1 VRAGPKAA
9 VAAPAS
15 PPMSPHPAYI
25 QYVDIGVIGAHYAP
39 MPKVNVYLP
48 DELAAAVK
56 ETQIPVSAV
65 CQAALE
71 RAVRDVTAARNAD
84 DAPPSEL
91 PVTGM
96 FGRFTLRAQQVVSLA
111 QRAARDAMHNYV
123 GTEHVLIGILDEGT
137 SVAVKVLARLDIDTE
152 DLRAELR
159 ASMGPASDAVPPGHL
174 PFTPLSKRALEFTTK
189 EALMLGHNYIGCEHL
204 LLGLLATDEGLASKV
219 LRRMGVELRTT
230 RQAVVAVL
238 SSYAAQPTQRAAAAT
253 PSQATLTKILER
265 LDAIE
270 RRLPP

>member
-1 VRAGPKAA
+1 
-9 VAAPAS
+9 
-15 PPMSPHPAYI
+15 
-25 QYVDIGVIGAHYAP
+25 

-91 PVTGM
+91 PATGL
-96 FGRFTLRAQQVVSLA
+96 FGRFTPRAQRVVSLA
-111 QRAARDAMHNYV
+111 QQAARDAMHNYV

-137 SVAVKVLARLDIDTE
+137 SVAVKVLAKLEIETE
-152 DLRAELR
+152 DLRAELL
-159 ASMGPASDAVPPGHL
+159 ASMGPASDAIPEGHV
-174 PFTPLSKRALEFTTK
+174 PFTPLSKRALELTTK
-189 EALMLGHNYIGCEHL
+189 EALVLGHNYIGCEHL

-230 RQAVVAVL
+230 RQTVVAVL
-238 SSYAAQPTQRAAAAT
+238 SNFAAQQAEPATTAT
-253 PSQATLTKILER
+253 PSQATMTKILER

-270 RRLPP
+270 RRLPS

>member
-1 VRAGPKAA
+1 
-9 VAAPAS
+9 
-15 PPMSPHPAYI
+15 
-25 QYVDIGVIGAHYAP
+25 

-65 CQAALE
+65 CQTALE
-71 RAVRDVTAARNAD
+71 RAVRDITAARNAD

-91 PVTGM
+91 PVTGL
-96 FGRFTLRAQQVVSLA
+96 FGRFTPRAQRVVSLA
-111 QRAARDAMHNYV
+111 QQAARDAMHNYV

-137 SVAVKVLARLDIDTE
+137 SVAVKVLAKLDIETE

-159 ASMGPASDAVPPGHL
+159 ASMGPASDAVPAGHV
-174 PFTPLSKRALEFTTK
+174 PFTPLSKRALELTTK
-189 EALMLGHNYIGCEHL
+189 EALVLGHNYIGCEHL

-238 SSYAAQPTQRAAAAT
+238 SNFAAQQAEPAAAA

-270 RRLPP
+270 RRLPS

>member
-1 VRAGPKAA
+1 MRAGPKAA

-25 QYVDIGVIGAHYAP
+25 QCV
-39 MPKVNVYLP
+39 
-48 DELAAAVK
+48 
-56 ETQIPVSAV
+56 
-65 CQAALE
+65 
-71 RAVRDVTAARNAD
+71 
-84 DAPPSEL
+84 

-152 DLRAELR
+152 HLRAELR
-159 ASMGPASDAVPPGHL
+159 ASMG
-174 PFTPLSKRALEFTTK
+174 
-189 EALMLGHNYIGCEHL
+189 

-270 RRLPP
+270 RRLPS